1 MSNCYGRVSGD
12 LSRTEGTR
20 RGYKSVSATV
30 STWTGSVNVTMDK
43 DNVTR
48 IDVKNV
54 DVILNGTRMYTDRPL
69 VRDLTL
75 SEVMG
80 LMKTTFRKE
89 VKRLRFPDEEFD
101 ALKQVID
108 AKMVMGKLE
117 DKE

>member
-20 RGYKSVSATV
+20 RGSKSVSATV
-30 STWTGSVNVTMDK
+30 STWTGHVKVTIDK

-54 DVILNGTRMYTDRPL
+54 DVILNGARMYTERPL

-75 SEVMG
+75 SEVIG
-80 LMKTTFRKE
+80 LIKTTFKKE
-89 VKRLRFPDEEFD
+89 VKRHRFPDKEFD
-101 ALKQVID
+101 ALKQVLD